1 MASSSAAGP
10 RSAREQL
17 IGAPLQVK
25 LDRATASTEVQAWLA
40 DAVPGLASE
49 LGEQSTVTDLLQR
62 WQLLSALG
70 RTDLVLARL
79 LEGHLDALAILA
91 EAGRPAVPGA
101 LYGVW
106 ASASGGTGLSL
117 SAPSDE
123 GASGAVLSGTMR
135 FCSGAELVDRA
146 LVTARDASGALLLFD
161 IGVRTARL
169 RSIPGTWPALGMDAS
184 QSLDIKVD
192 DLAVDATAM
201 VGPPGFYLERSGLHL
216 GGVGV
221 AAVWLGGLQG
231 LLDTTLRVLG
241 DRQPDEHGLAHI
253 GAVSVGLESAAA
265 TLLIAAQHLGGATV
279 SPDTGL
285 AAVPLAELARIALV
299 CRSSVE
305 SAVGVGTHRLP
316 RVVGPVAL
324 CRDGDFAHRLADLE
338 VFVRQHHA
346 ERDLAM
352 LGAAEFAEPW
362 TDGPAAER
370 GWRFAGKPPGNGTES

>member
-146 LVTARDASGALLLFD
+146 LVTARDASGALLRRSDDSSDGITLTT
-161 IGVRTARL
+161 VR
-169 RSIPGTWPALGMDAS
+169 
-184 QSLDIKVD
+184 
-192 DLAVDATAM
+192 
-201 VGPPGFYLERSGLHL
+201 
-216 GGVGV
+216 V
-221 AAVWLGGLQG
+221 A
-231 LLDTTLRVLG
+231 
-241 DRQPDEHGLAHI
+241 
-253 GAVSVGLESAAA
+253 
-265 TLLIAAQHLGGATV
+265 
-279 SPDTGL
+279 
-285 AAVPLAELARIALV
+285 
-299 CRSSVE
+299 
-305 SAVGVGTHRLP
+305 P
-316 RVVGPVAL
+316 R
-324 CRDGDFAHRLADLE
+324 
-338 VFVRQHHA
+338 
-346 ERDLAM
+346 
-352 LGAAEFAEPW
+352 
-362 TDGPAAER
+362 
-370 GWRFAGKPPGNGTES
+370 